1 MKEADPNYITVKI
14 TRPIQHETLNRRRS
28 FVTKGRPGANVGN
41 AAPPLTVNESRG
53 DVNAVERNHPI
64 LWMKI
69 GRGKAEL
76 LTPFGSACDSTFD
89 TIGTTEHAAGE
100 IHAALEQMFADTTRA
115 DATTAQTHFWNF
127 ICKESKVLTDRPQQ
141 IDVAL
146 PIVTKSKTAA
156 QVNLFCV
163 QTIDNYIAQE
173 VLRADLRKLLI
184 KMNYDGLFNAQHS
197 ERFDLLIE
205 SLQQRRRGF
214 GMQDGA
220 RMRLEGNNGR
230 RGTSRL
236 RAFDH
241 RLHDA

>member
-1 MKEADPNYITVKI
+1 MKKAHPNYIAIKI
-14 TRPIQHETLNRRRS
+14 SCPIQHETFNRYAG
-28 FVTKGRPGANVGN
+28 FVTEGRPGANVRN
-41 AAPPLTVNESRG
+41 TAPPLTVNESRG

-64 LWMKI
+64 LWLKI

-76 LTPFGSACDSTFD
+76 LTTFGSACDSTLD

-146 PIVTKSKTAA
+146 AIMAKSKTAA

-163 QTIDNYIAQE
+163 QTIDYYIAQE

-205 SLQQRRRGF
+205 GLQQRRRGF

-230 RGTSRL
+230 RGAGCFCS
-236 RAFDH
+236 FDDC
-241 RLHDA
+241 LHDA